1 MAPPKTSVVER
12 LLSGILESE
21 VRKLT
26 EKALPSLDK
35 PGKAYC
41 PEGSVLAYLT
51 INGRI
56 KISAL
61 GFSVSPDGLNSLNYI
76 GDGTFRLAFDIKA
89 DRACADILSKT
100 SVIIHSGPLKLSY
113 PVASLGAKATL
124 KIKVARLVISA
135 HIRLRECDKRED

>member
-1 MAPPKTSVVER
+1 MPQPQTSVVER
-12 LLSGILESE
+12 LLSDILESE

-35 PGKAYC
+35 PGKIYC

-56 KISAL
+56 VISAL
-61 GFSVSPDGLNSLNYI
+61 GFSISPDRLNSSSHI
-76 GDGTFRLAFDIKA
+76 GDGTFRLEFKIKA
-89 DRACADILSKT
+89 DRVCTDIVSKT
-100 SVIIHSGPLKLSY
+100 SVIIRSGPLKLSY
-113 PVASLGAKATL
+113 PVASLGATAKL
-124 KIKVARLVISA
+124 KVTVASLVISA